1 MKSSGQLSFGK
12 EKPKKVF
19 ERFRVL
25 PSKVCITWHKPVVC
39 DFKIKK
45 FEARKKIGTLHE
57 DSVKCDF
64 MSYTNLYRASQK
76 DASVEGSVEM
86 SRKKRC

>member
-57 DSVKCDF
+57 DSVK
-64 MSYTNLYRASQK
+64 YTNLYRASQK

>member
-1 MKSSGQLSFGK
+1 MVRRNQRKFLKDLESYLVKFVSPGISQWYAILR
-12 EKPKKVF
+12 F
-19 ERFRVL
+19 EFE
-25 PSKVCITWHKPVVC
+25 
-39 DFKIKK
+39 FK